1 MRSLACFAVF
11 WIYPTLVLK
20 TVQLILWFKPY
31 PQPHAWRSRCP
42 ACDLLPLDKG
52 YTLLELL
59 IGVSLGSL
67 ILAALGGALLVSQIR
82 VSSGIQRTMESRDSV
97 NRAIDMIRREVMY
110 SSRLI
115 SVPSVAASLNP
126 LVDCDEPNTTF
137 KMVRA
142 SEIVCYKSLRTSA
155 LPPVYQNIVSG
166 PCALVRVGPG
176 YKPNGDLIVSSDLD
190 VSSMPIAQ
198 VVLDGLKVSQLGSC
212 RTALLATP
220 VNIDNPAS
228 NSIPVVR
235 NLDLELKMANGA
247 VYAFA
252 AKVSSSPAYGG
263 VDLYAVSKCDVS
275 AGCEINNPG
284 ATSMHY
290 KPVMS
295 GANELINGSDDRDNI
310 FYFSYPYAEYSL
322 SVGSPGGSRCTY
334 ASCYVSRGS
343 AGVLMT
349 NVDSLVFS
357 DQEIRPGV

>member
-1 MRSLACFAVF
+1 MQSFACFPVF
-11 WIYPTLVLK
+11 KVYPTFQMK
-20 TVQLILWFKPY
+20 TGQPILWFKPHS
-31 PQPHAWRSRCP
+31 QPHAWRSRSPSCN
-42 ACDLLPLDKG
+42 LLALDRG

-67 ILAALGGALLVSQIR
+67 ILSALGGALLVSQIR

-97 NRAIDMIRREVMY
+97 NRAMDMIRREVMY

-115 SVPSVAASLNP
+115 TVPSVAASLNP

-155 LPPVYQNIVSG
+155 LPPVYQNIVAG
-166 PCALVRVGPG
+166 PCALLRVGPG
-176 YKPNGDLIVSSDLD
+176 YKPNGDLIISSDLG
-190 VSSMPIAQ
+190 VSAKPIAQ
-198 VVLDGLKVSQLGSC
+198 VVLDGLRVNSLGSC
-212 RTALLATP
+212 RTAFLATP

-252 AKVSSSPAYGG
+252 ARVSSSPAYGG
-263 VDLYAVSKCDVS
+263 VDLYAVSRCDVS

-284 ATSMHY
+284 ATAMHY

-310 FYFSYPYAEYSL
+310 FYFSYPYTQYSL
-322 SVGSPGGSRCTY
+322 SSGSPGGSRCTY

-357 DQEIRPGV
+357 DQEIRPGA